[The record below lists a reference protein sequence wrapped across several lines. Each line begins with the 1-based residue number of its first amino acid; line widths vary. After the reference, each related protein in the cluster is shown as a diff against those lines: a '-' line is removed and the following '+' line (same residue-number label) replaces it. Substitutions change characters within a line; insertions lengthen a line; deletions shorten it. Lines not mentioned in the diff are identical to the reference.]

1 MTRKPGMVIGRAA
14 QRHRQ
19 RAADGPEHHD
29 EGGGR
34 QECRCDAGDEI
45 HRRVGRDPQIFRDP
59 ILRIL
64 VIAADEVELVVAAVG
79 QPARYH
85 RICQPGAPAALDAHA
100 GEHLRHAEQHAA
112 DRERKEHRG
121 EIINGGGIALLDGV
135 EDRAIPDIDA
145 VLKADIGDDQEQQP
159 DRKQPR
165 QPVAASAPIAARADP
180 EPRQQI
186 ILARLLGLFR
196 RHLRIGFDD
205 LRRRRFDVIA
215 AFCGDFHEFRFRFGL
230 RGFLHVGFFTA
241 RFGLCIGF
249 GHGR

>member
-1 MTRKPGMVIGRAA
+1 MVIVDPAE
-14 QRHRQ
+14 RHRQ

-29 EGGGR
+29 EGRGR
-34 QECRCDAGDEI
+34 QECRGDAGDEI
-45 HRRVGRDPQIFRDP
+45 HRRVGRDPQILGDAIFRV
-59 ILRIL
+59 L

-79 QPARYH
+79 QPARDH
-85 RICQPGAPAALDAHA
+85 RIGQPGAPAALDAHA

-121 EIINGGGIALLDGV
+121 EIIHGGGIALLDGV

-145 VLKADIGDDQEQQP
+145 VLKADIGDDQDQQP

-186 ILARLLGLFR
+186 ILARLLGLLR
-196 RHLRIGFDD
+196 RQFRIGFDD

-215 AFCGDFHEFRFRFGL
+215 AFGGDFDEFRFFFGIRRVCAGVRL
-230 RGFLHVGFFTA
+230 LACRCGFLRSGF
-241 RFGLCIGF
+241 LC
-249 GHGR
+249 